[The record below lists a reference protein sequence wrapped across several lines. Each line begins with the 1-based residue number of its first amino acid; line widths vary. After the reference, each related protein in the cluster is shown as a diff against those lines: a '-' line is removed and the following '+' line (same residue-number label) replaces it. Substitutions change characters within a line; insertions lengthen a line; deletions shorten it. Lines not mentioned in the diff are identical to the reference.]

1 MSWTLVCFPAESSLA
16 SSSVGGAGAGAGG
29 AGQSTS
35 SSFSSGSASS
45 SSAMGSVSKK
55 AKKEFPAD
63 SGCGSPEMESEL
75 PSEDDSRYP
84 EDLEDKM
91 KGGAQLS

>member
-1 MSWTLVCFPAESSLA
+1 MSLTLVCLPAENSLGSSGLGGGGGQ
-16 SSSVGGAGAGAGG
+16 SSS
-29 AGQSTS
+29 S
-35 SSFSSGSASS
+35 SSASASS

-55 AKKEFPAD
+55 AKKELPAD

-75 PSEDDSRYP
+75 PSEDDSKYP

-91 KGGAQLS
+91 KGGRRVS

>member
-1 MSWTLVCFPAESSLA
+1 MSWTVVCFPAESSLA
-16 SSSVGGAGAGAGG
+16 SSGVGGAGAGAGG

-55 AKKEFPAD
+55 AKKELPAD

-91 KGGAQLS
+91 KGGAWLS